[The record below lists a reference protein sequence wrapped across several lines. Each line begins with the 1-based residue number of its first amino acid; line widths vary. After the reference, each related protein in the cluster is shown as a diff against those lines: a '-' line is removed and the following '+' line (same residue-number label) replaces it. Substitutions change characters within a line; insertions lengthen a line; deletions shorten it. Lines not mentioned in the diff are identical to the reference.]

1 MTMALISLMLF
12 IAVLTIRQVKLV
24 VCEEWARLKSPKEQ
38 ENFVTAN
45 ILGLLN
51 ADTIEAILQ

>member
-12 IAVLTIRQVKLV
+12 IAMLTTTRQVKLV

-38 ENFVTAN
+38 DNFVTAN

-51 ADTIEAILQ
+51 ADDR

>member
-1 MTMALISLMLF
+1 MTMALMSPMMF
-12 IAVLTIRQVKLV
+12 IAVLVTIRKVKLD

-38 ENFVTAN
+38 DNFVTAN

-51 ADTIEAILQ
+51 ADDDR